1 MWPFIK
7 PQPSSSLFGKT
18 IQRRAIDLDRR
29 GVPRKRGRRN
39 YFPAGF
45 AGSSRPLRFK

>member
-1 MWPFIK
+1 VAFNQTAVIVVAPF
-7 PQPSSSLFGKT
+7 GET
-18 IQRRAIDLDRR
+18 IQRRAIDLNRR